1 MSIRPTGISKRH
13 LFNKKLNSLNK
24 YILSHKM
31 KFPITRESL
40 QAFDYA
46 KEQEELKEEEIQKR
60 LTFILDELCKKFKQ
74 AMPSNSKNKKFVWYG
89 LNNIT
94 MINFEDRT
102 SSKKDYIPIFID
114 KVKEAFIGCDIIID
128 PLKTYLIIDWS

>member
-1 MSIRPTGISKRH
+1 
-13 LFNKKLNSLNK
+13 
-24 YILSHKM
+24 M
-31 KFPITRESL
+31 KFPSTRESL

-60 LTFILDELCKKFKQ
+60 LTLILDGLCKEFKQ
-74 AMPSNSKNKKFVWYG
+74 TMPSNSKEKKFVWRG

-94 MINFEDRT
+94 TMSFQDRN
-102 SSKKDYIPIFID
+102 SADRISAKYVPIFID
-114 KVKEAFIGCDIIID
+114 KVKEVFIGCDIIID

>member
-1 MSIRPTGISKRH
+1 
-13 LFNKKLNSLNK
+13 
-24 YILSHKM
+24 M
-31 KFPITRESL
+31 KFPITREIL

-46 KEQEELKEEEIQKR
+46 KEQEGWWEEEIQKR
-60 LTFILDELCKKFKQ
+60 LTLILDGLCKEFKQ
-74 AMPSNSKNKKFVWYG
+74 SMPSNSKEKKFVWRG

-94 MINFEDRT
+94 MMNYQDRT

-114 KVKEAFIGCDIIID
+114 KVKEVFIGCDIIID

>member
-1 MSIRPTGISKRH
+1 
-13 LFNKKLNSLNK
+13 
-24 YILSHKM
+24 M

-60 LTFILDELCKKFKQ
+60 LTLILDGLCKEFKQ
-74 AMPSNSKNKKFVWYG
+74 AMPSNSKEKKLVWRG

-94 MINFEDRT
+94 MMNHQITMMNHQDRT
-102 SSKKDYIPIFID
+102 SSKKDYIPLFLD
-114 KVKEAFIGCDIIID
+114 KVKEVFIGCDIIID